1 MNKKPLK
8 MIFYITLFLVIS
20 FFFFGAVFYLTL
32 LLPPVQLKVV
42 NIVGSELSKIIT
54 GDIKIGKVKSN
65 LFSYLDLVDVSIK
78 DRENP
83 EVYVYCSH
91 IKVRYYLP
99 ALLKKK
105 LHITSVQS
113 DQLDAHLRVT
123 KKGHY
128 QIPFLPRP
136 ELKFK
141 RNSFKDWKIK
151 VGTLR
156 IKEINATYN
165 DSLLKM
171 YCSADGA
178 SCVAKFPR
186 LDSILV
192 SLETSNGFF
201 HSPWW
206 YGHVDTLSTQVIF
219 QPKSL
224 YAQHVYVRA
233 SGSTVTGYGR
243 IPFNFTDPWD
253 IHVVGS
259 GTVLPVYALKNSAPG
274 FGTEGHAQVKASW
287 TGTFKKPLYSLEMYG
302 AGVSYAGIVFDTFT
316 VKSNT
321 DLNEYIHL
329 NVFGHSELGKMKV
342 DGKVKILH
350 LNSFHPIVD
359 KYTFNTRLENI
370 KMPALADRMKE
381 IRKIPGDSASLR
393 VFIDGVGYRDVPN
406 IAQIDLSIHKKNL
419 PEALSIS
426 GNLKNHAWNVI
437 GNWGNNQIDGDG
449 TFNKDGALNGVIS
462 GDIRNPLLISK
473 YFLNETMQGNLSFRA
488 LLSGKFN
495 NQIINAD
502 IKSRGLKWRGS
513 KIDSLN
519 TTIVFDK
526 TPFIKR
532 GFCAAEIKLDSIVR
546 FIGKGDLKGDLKLK
560 ADASGPLAHP
570 TMDLEIYGKKISY
583 KTTLA
588 DSCFGNITMHGL
600 DSISLDNLR
609 LLKNKSQII
618 LDGAVDI
625 SDYLNLGR
633 GMQVELGVATKLQ
646 HNLAYSDAGSLKLH
660 GYFGADSINADIGAS
675 EFNISVLHSWVE
687 KLKNIHGVVTFASKV
702 SGSMHNPT
710 GSLSIIAKSPDYNG
724 ICAKKFRTRCV
735 LQDSVLRFDSTYVA
749 MDSLSKIYV
758 SGFVPL
764 SPGRSWKLENGLS
777 RSGKVYIQ
785 SDNLDISY
793 FSRLLKLDWKFQGA
807 ALVSTDLTLCND
819 GWRLG
824 GIVTLQKGAFHNSLE
839 NIYGSDI
846 CLISKIAGNLKKPA
860 ISYSIS
866 AGKVVLNTLKI
877 DSTKIRGVFRNDS
890 ILISDGWFSL
900 FNGGVLTVNGT
911 APFRIAEG
919 TFSQSG
925 VNLQFKISDIACSE
939 LNTFTGNELIQS
951 GVLSGAG
958 TFGFKQGRPAI
969 DGKIILN
976 KGKFSVDGVEPVI
989 GPVNAEFLLSNDTVK
1004 VARCK
1009 GNWGNGSVD
1018 VVGFLVWSPDSLKD
1032 VALSGKIKNV
1042 SIELPDI
1049 ASSRIQS
1056 FQFAFSHRKNDF
1068 LLSGNADI
1076 GATRIIRD
1084 IRLSDLIDQMNYSIP
1099 LEKEE
1104 NPFLKSVNLNIKLNL
1119 VENPVLDINLG
1130 YLEFVGGLSI
1140 TGNALNPTFVGDL
1153 SIVDG
1158 YILYLDRQFN
1168 IADGHL
1174 SNYDPY
1180 AFNPNINVSAKNV
1193 VEYFEADPNPITDTM
1208 TLNILGD
1215 LKKLKFSLSSSP
1227 NSLTEAD
1234 IISILTFGQRLGN
1247 VGGDIKQRI
1256 KVFAG
1261 QSLLGLGTR
1270 KLEQFLDIDKI
1281 DVSGDIFNYTPEKS
1295 AKLTVSKRI
1304 SPKLMLSYET
1314 AIANLSNRKISAS
1327 YSLTK
1332 YFYLRGETKN
1342 KGESGIDFIF
1352 KYSK

>member
-1 MNKKPLK
+1 MNKKPFK
-8 MIFYITLFLVIS
+8 MFFYIALFLFIS

-42 NIVGSELSKIIT
+42 NIVGNELSKIIT

-65 LFSYLDLVDVSIK
+65 LLSYLDLVDVSIK

-91 IKVRYYLP
+91 IRVRYYLP

-123 KKGHY
+123 KKGRY

-136 ELKFK
+136 EFKFK
-141 RNSFKDWKIK
+141 QNSFIDWKIQ

-171 YCSADGA
+171 YCSTNRA
-178 SCVAKFPR
+178 SCIAKFPR

-192 SLETSNGFF
+192 SFETSEGFF
-201 HSPWW
+201 HSQWW
-206 YGHVDTLSTQVIF
+206 YGHLDTVSTQVIL
-219 QPKSL
+219 QPKSV
-224 YAQHVYVRA
+224 YAQHAFVHG
-233 SGSTVTGYGR
+233 SSSTVTGYGR
-243 IPFNFTDPWD
+243 VPFNFTDPWD

-259 GTVLPVYALKNSAPG
+259 SNILPVHALENAAPA
-274 FGTEGHAQVKASW
+274 FGSEGHAQVKASW
-287 TGTFKKPLYSLEMYG
+287 TGTFKKPLYSLEIRG
-302 AGVSYAGIVFDTFT
+302 AGVSYEGILLDTFT

-321 DLNEYIHL
+321 DLNECIHL
-329 NVFGHSELGKMKV
+329 NVFGSSDLGELKV
-342 DGKVKILH
+342 DGKVKILN
-350 LNSFHPIVD
+350 LNSFHPTVD

-370 KMPALADRMKE
+370 RMPALANQIKE
-381 IRKIPGDSASLR
+381 IRKIPGDTASLI
-393 VFIDGVGYRDVPN
+393 VSIDGIGYQDVPK
-406 IAQIDLSIHKKNL
+406 IARIDLAIRKKNML
-419 PEALSIS
+419 ESLSLS
-426 GNLKNHAWNVI
+426 GNLRNHAWNVS
-437 GNWGNNQIDGDG
+437 GDWGNNQIEGEG
-449 TFNKDGALNGVIS
+449 TFHKDGELKGTIS

-473 YFLNETMQGNLSFRA
+473 YFLNESIQGNLSFRA
-488 LLSGKFN
+488 LLSGKVN
-495 NQIINAD
+495 NQIIDAD
-502 IKSRGLKWRGS
+502 IKSSGLKWRGT

-519 TTIVFDK
+519 TSIVVNK
-526 TPFIKR
+526 NLFIKH
-532 GFCAAEIKLDSIVR
+532 GFCAAKVKLDSIAK
-546 FIGKGDLKGDLKLK
+546 FFGKSDLKGDLKLK
-560 ADASGPLAHP
+560 VNASGPLAHP
-570 TMDLEIYGKKISY
+570 VLEMGIDGKKISY
-583 KTTLA
+583 KMSLA
-588 DSCFGNITMHGL
+588 DSCFGKIMIHGL
-600 DSISLDNLR
+600 DSISLDNLT
-609 LLKNKSQII
+609 LLKSKSLIV
-618 LDGAVDI
+618 LNGAVNI
-625 SDYLNLGR
+625 ADYLNVGR
-633 GMQVELGVATKLQ
+633 GVQAELAVDTKLLR
-646 HNLAYSDAGSLKLH
+646 NSSYANAGNLKLS
-660 GYFGADSINADIGAS
+660 GYFGKDSMDADIISS
-675 EFNISVLHSWVE
+675 EFDLAVLHGWVE
-687 KLKNIHGVVTFASKV
+687 KLKNVHGIVTV
-702 SGSMHNPT
+702 SSSISGTKHNPM
-710 GSLSIIAKSPDYNG
+710 GSFSIIAKSPDYNG
-724 ICAKKFRTRCV
+724 ISAKKFRTRCV
-735 LQDSVLRFDSTYVA
+735 LQDSVLHFDSTYLA
-749 MDSLSKIYV
+749 LDSVSKIFV

-764 SPGRSWKLENGLS
+764 SPGRGWKLENGLS
-777 RSGKVYIQ
+777 RAGKVYIQ
-785 SDNLDISY
+785 SDNLDIAY
-793 FSRLLKLDWKFQGA
+793 FSRLLKSDWKFQGSS
-807 ALVSTDLTLCND
+807 LVSVDLTLGND
-819 GWRLG
+819 GWSLG
-824 GIVTLQKGAFHNSLE
+824 GSATLQKGTFNNSLE

-846 CLISKIAGNLKKPA
+846 SLISKIAGNLKKPTVA
-860 ISYSIS
+860 YSIS
-866 AGKVVLNTLKI
+866 TGKVVLNTVKI
-877 DSTKIRGVFRNDS
+877 DSTKIRGALRNDS
-890 ILISDGWFSL
+890 ISISDGWVSL
-900 FNGGVLTVNGT
+900 FNGGVLALKGV
-911 APFRIAEG
+911 APFRITDG

-925 VNLQFKISDIACSE
+925 VNLQFKISDVACTE

-951 GVLSGAG
+951 GILSGAG
-958 TFGFKQGRPAI
+958 TLGFKQGRPVI
-969 DGKIILN
+969 DGKITLD

-989 GPVNAEFLLSNDTVK
+989 GPLNAEFVLSNDTVK

-1009 GNWGNGSVD
+1009 GSWGNGAVD
-1018 VVGFLVWSPDSLKD
+1018 VIGFLVWSLDSLKD
-1032 VALSGKIKNV
+1032 IALSGKIKNV
-1042 SIELPDI
+1042 SIDLPDI
-1049 ASSRIQS
+1049 ATSRIQS

-1068 LLSGNADI
+1068 LLSGSADI

-1084 IRLSDLIDQMNYSIP
+1084 IRLTDLIDQMNYSIP

-1104 NPFLKSVNLNIKLNL
+1104 NQFLKSVNLNIKLNL
-1119 VENPVLDINLG
+1119 VENPILDINLG
-1130 YLEFVGGLSI
+1130 YLEFVGGLSV

-1158 YILYLDRQFN
+1158 YVLYLDRQFN
-1168 IADGHL
+1168 IANGHL

-1180 AFNPNINVSAKNV
+1180 VFNPTINVSAKNGV
-1193 VEYFEADPNPITDTM
+1193 TYSETDSNSVTDTM

-1215 LKKLKFSLSSSP
+1215 LKKIKFSLSSSS

-1281 DVSGDIFNYTPEKS
+1281 DVSGDIFDYSAEKS

-1314 AIANLSNRKISAS
+1314 AIANLSRRKISAS

-1332 YFYLRGETKN
+1332 YFYLRGETEN